1 MNEYKI
7 SILDALKIY
16 NSDKDF
22 IVFETDTQSKIKN
35 FILTND
41 LHRHYKK
48 DINKFRILDVIKNE
62 IKTVTIK

>member
-16 NSDKDF
+16 NSEKDF
-22 IVFETDTQSKIKN
+22 IVFNVDTDNKIKN

-41 LHRHYKK
+41 LHRHYAKN
-48 DINKFRILDVIKNE
+48 INKFRTLDVIKKQIN
-62 IKTVTIK
+62 TITIR